1 MLKWHCRARISA
13 FGHYWWKRSIYNTTT
28 GKLSLQLMWP
38 WQQQFNIVVFSFFPF
53 FFCCWSG
60 EEINVRVFKVHDWH
74 LFHLLLPP
82 DKRLYRLPRCFI
94 ISKSPLPSIDAASNK
109 SYIVNCSVKLFFG
122 ALFLTFLV
130 QFWHFS
136 AVSTEL
142 PAWLMGTPA
151 YKMMNF
157 TYLEV
162 GMDVY

>member
-1 MLKWHCRARISA
+1 M
-13 FGHYWWKRSIYNTTT
+13 T
-28 GKLSLQLMWP
+28 LQSKNLCFWALLVEEKYLQHNNRKIIITVNVAMATAI
-38 WQQQFNIVVFSFFPF
+38 QYCCVFFFPF
-53 FFCCWSG
+53 FFFLLLIRWRN
-60 EEINVRVFKVHDWH
+60 NVRVFKVHDWH